1 MEDYNVL
8 NPSFEQEEAVN
19 FDYGKYLRG
28 LWKRKWLLA
37 ILTLAFAAFFY
48 SQIRNQI
55 PIYQAEVFLKTKE
68 FDNRSGQILS
78 RSRQIE
84 MATENFTKRVVARLG
99 LALEIQNSSLGN
111 ERDDIF
117 QEFHTTNDPIAGEYR
132 IESTERGDYL
142 LQQKLS
148 QGYQTLDSTHVWDAV
163 QKLRS
168 ANGFSFRLHPHFV
181 TRANYVDFK
190 IESFSR
196 AMHEIR
202 NLRVVVNRKTGR
214 TMRLTKTGRYP
225 EKLADDLNRIAQAY
239 VTETLK
245 LMNRDEIAKLRA
257 LQTQMEA
264 AEANLRQTEKALRA
278 FHFKYPI
285 SIDAEKSSLATKL
298 LDIEAELS
306 RLPKIRSKLAD
317 LLERLDRA
325 DQVDDPFQYRRYIVN
340 QLANF
345 QEMRNDPNLGIYREH
360 LRDLLIQYDDMLER
374 YSADYPAVVE
384 TKREIRKTQDEI
396 ITFATTFLNTLTK
409 NESEYRAQKKQ
420 IEAKLQKFPQ
430 EEARLQELENRK
442 AINQRLYNDYLA
454 EIQKLRVA
462 DAAESGDIEILDP
475 AVPPKNPINPSKKQK
490 VLMGAALG
498 FFLGAIISIALD
510 FLDKRFRTIQ
520 EVERELDLKVIGNI
534 PMIDFEDIQD
544 YQDFEKVK
552 QIDRQLVTH
561 DYSPTPVGEAYR
573 SLRTQLL
580 FSKKSERIHNLV
592 ISSFGPEEGK
602 SFTVCNL
609 GIILAQQKSNT
620 LIVDSD
626 LRRGV
631 LHNTF
636 QARKQPGLTNYLTNN
651 AILADVVQQTTVPN
665 LSIVSCGSMMP
676 NPSELLG
683 SLQMR
688 RFIEETKRKF
698 DFIIFDTPPLE
709 AATDAAVLSTQVDAV
724 AMVIMANVTNKKLAK
739 EKLEMLESIP
749 AKMVGVIY
757 NGSDSA
763 LIKNQ
768 YSYYHY

>member
-8 NPSFEQEEAVN
+8 HPAFEQEEAVN

-37 ILTLAFAAFFY
+37 FLTLAFAAFFY

-68 FDNRSGQILS
+68 FDNQSGQILS

-99 LALEIQNSSLGN
+99 LALDIKQSSLGS
-111 ERDDIF
+111 ERDNIF
-117 QEFHTTNDPIAGEYR
+117 QEFHTTENPVPGDYKVQ
-132 IESTERGDYL
+132 STERGHYL
-142 LQQKLS
+142 LEQKVN
-148 QGYQTLDSTHVWDAV
+148 QEYIILDSTHVWDAV
-163 QKLRS
+163 QKLRT

-181 TRANYVDFK
+181 TRANYVEFK
-190 IESFSR
+190 IQPFSR
-196 AMHEIR
+196 AMQGIR
-202 NLRVVVNRKTGR
+202 NLDVIVNRKTGR
-214 TMRLTKTGRYP
+214 TMRLIKTGRDP
-225 EKLADDLNRIAQAY
+225 QKLADDLNRIAEAY
-239 VTETLK
+239 VRETLK
-245 LMNRDEIAKLRA
+245 LMNRDEIAKLRT
-257 LQTQMEA
+257 LQVQLEA
-264 AEANLRQTEKALRA
+264 AEANMRQTEAELRT
-278 FHFKYPI
+278 FHYRYPI
-285 SIDAEKSSLATKL
+285 SIEAEKSALATKL
-298 LDIEAELS
+298 LDIETELI
-306 RLPKIRSKLAD
+306 RLPRIRSKLAD
-317 LLERLDRA
+317 LLDRLERE
-325 DQVDDPFQYRRYIVN
+325 DQVEDPFQYRRYIVN

-345 QEMRNDPNLGIYREH
+345 QEMRDDPNLGIYRER
-360 LRDLLIQYDDMLER
+360 LRDLLIQYDDMIEK
-374 YSADYPAVVE
+374 YSSDYPAVVE
-384 TKREIRKTQDEI
+384 TKTEINKTQNEI

-420 IEAKLQKFPQ
+420 IEEKLQKFP
-430 EEARLQELENRK
+430 EEESRLQELQNRK

-454 EIQKLRVA
+454 EIQKLKVA

-490 VLMGAALG
+490 VLMGGALG

-510 FLDKRFRTIQ
+510 FLDKRFRSIQ

-534 PMIDFEDIQD
+534 PRINFENIQD

-561 DYSPTPVGEAYR
+561 DYSPTPIGEAYR
-573 SLRTQLL
+573 ALRTQLL

-592 ISSFGPEEGK
+592 INSIGPEEGK

-636 QARKQPGLTNYLTNN
+636 KVSKQPGLTNYLTNN
-651 AILADVVQQTTVPN
+651 AILADIVQKTTVPN
-665 LSIVSCGSMMP
+665 LSIVSCGAMMP

-709 AATDAAVLSTQVDAV
+709 AATDAAVLSTQVDAI
-724 AMVIMANVTNKKLAK
+724 AMVIMANITNKKMAK
-739 EKLEMLESIP
+739 EKLEMMNSIP
-749 AKMVGVIY
+749 TKLVGVIY
-757 NGSDSA
+757 NGSDST
-763 LIKNQ
+763 LIRNQ